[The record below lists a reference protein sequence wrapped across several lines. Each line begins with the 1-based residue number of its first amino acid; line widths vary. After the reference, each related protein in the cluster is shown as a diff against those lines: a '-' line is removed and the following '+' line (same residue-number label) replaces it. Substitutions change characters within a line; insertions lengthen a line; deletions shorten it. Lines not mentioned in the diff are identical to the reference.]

1 MPELLYSPVLLG
13 KSHIT
18 AGFDCGKKP
27 LNDFLIK
34 FALQNQA
41 SGGARTYVM
50 LRSDRVVGYYSLA
63 PASVAPEDTPERV
76 IKGQGRTFSSCSR
89 TYGNP

>member
-50 LRSDRVVGYYSLA
+50 LRSDRVV
-63 PASVAPEDTPERV
+63 APEDTPERV